1 LKLIPARRCSLLE
14 VKNVIVRYDTATILD
29 EASLKVEKGEL
40 VGLVGPNG
48 AGKTTLLRAIAGLIN
63 WDREVLRGTR
73 KSEVTFEGSVEFE
86 GERIDKLSAFEIA
99 KKGVQLCPQMGRP
112 FVEMT
117 VKENL
122 FVGAYL
128 CKDKKEVNES
138 LARVYELFPRLEE
151 RKSQLAGTL
160 SGGERQMLAVGR
172 SLMRRPK
179 LMLVDE
185 PSSGLAP
192 KIKDDLFKRVEE
204 IYHELGVTILLAEQ
218 DISFAFALSKRNYV
232 MSRGHIIAQGTAEEL
247 LKDETIRKTY
257 LGM

>member
-1 LKLIPARRCSLLE
+1 MLE
-14 VKNVIVRYDTATILD
+14 VKNVSVKYDTATILD
-29 EASLKVEKGEL
+29 EANLKVERGEL

-63 WDREVLRGTR
+63 WDKEVLRGTR
-73 KSEVTFEGSVEFE
+73 KSDVTFEGSVEFE
-86 GERIDKLSAFEIA
+86 GERIDKLTGFQIA
-99 KKGVQLCPQMGRP
+99 QKGLQLCPQMGRP

-117 VKENL
+117 VRDNL
-122 FVGAYL
+122 LAGAYL
-128 CKDKKEVNES
+128 CKDKKEVDES
-138 LARVYELFPRLEE
+138 LARVYELFPRLKE
-151 RKSQLAGTL
+151 RENQISGTL

-204 IYHELGVTILLAEQ
+204 IYKELGVTILLAEQ

-232 MSRGHIIAQGTAEEL
+232 MSRGHIIAQGTADEL

-257 LGM
+257 LGL

>member
-1 LKLIPARRCSLLE
+1 MLE
-14 VKNVIVRYDTATILD
+14 VKNVIVKYDTATIID
-29 EASLKVEKGEL
+29 EASLTVEKGEL

-48 AGKTTLLRAIAGLIN
+48 AGKTTLLRAIAGLII
-63 WDREVLRGTR
+63 WDREVLRGTA
-73 KSEVTFEGSVEFE
+73 KSDVTFEGSIEFE
-86 GERIDKLSAFEIA
+86 GEKINKLSAFEIA
-99 KKGVQLCPQMGRP
+99 KRGLQLCPQMGRP

-117 VKENL
+117 VRENL
-122 FVGAYL
+122 LAGAYL
-128 CKDKKEVNES
+128 CKNKKEVDES
-138 LARVYELFPRLEE
+138 LARVYELFPRLKE
-151 RKSQLAGTL
+151 RGKQLSGTL

-204 IYHELGVTILLAEQ
+204 IYRELGVTILLAEQ

-232 MSRGHIIAQGTAEEL
+232 MSGGHIIAQGTAQEL

>member
-1 LKLIPARRCSLLE
+1 LLE
-14 VKNVIVRYDTATILD
+14 VKGVVVRYDTATILD

-48 AGKTTLLRAIAGLIN
+48 AGKTTLLRAIAGLII
-63 WDREVLRGTR
+63 WDKEMLRGTT
-73 KSEVTFEGSVEFE
+73 KSDVTFEGTIEFE
-86 GERIDKLSAFEIA
+86 GERIDRLSAFQIA
-99 KKGVQLCPQMGRP
+99 KRGIQLCPQMGRP
-112 FVEMT
+112 FVEMS
-117 VKENL
+117 VKDNL
-122 FVGAYL
+122 LAGAYL
-128 CKDKKEVNES
+128 VRSDKEVDES
-138 LARVYELFPRLEE
+138 LARVYELFPRLRE
-151 RKSQLAGTL
+151 RKNQLSGTL

-172 SLMRRPK
+172 SLMRRPR

-192 KIKDDLFKRVEE
+192 KIKDDLFQRVEE
-204 IYHELGVTILLAEQ
+204 IYKELGVTILLAEQ

-232 MSRGHIIAQGTAEEL
+232 MSRGHIIAQGTAAEL

>member
-1 LKLIPARRCSLLE
+1 MLE
-14 VKNVIVRYDTATILD
+14 VKDVIVRYDTATILD
-29 EASLKVEKGEL
+29 GASLTVGKGEL

-73 KSEVTFEGSVEFE
+73 KSDVTFEGTIEFE
-86 GERIDKLSAFEIA
+86 GERIDKLTGNQIA
-99 KKGVQLCPQMGRP
+99 QKGLQLCPQMGRP

-117 VKENL
+117 VKDNL
-122 FVGAYL
+122 LAGAYL
-128 CKDKKEVNES
+128 CKNQKEVDDS
-138 LARVYELFPRLEE
+138 LARVCELFPRLKE
-151 RKSQLAGTL
+151 RENQISGTL

-204 IYHELGVTILLAEQ
+204 IYKELGVTILLAEQ
-218 DISFAFALSKRNYV
+218 DVSFAFALSKRNYV
-232 MSRGHIIAQGTAEEL
+232 MSRGHIIAHGTADEL

>member
-1 LKLIPARRCSLLE
+1 LLE
-14 VKNVIVRYDTATILD
+14 VKNVTVMYDTATILD

-48 AGKTTLLRAIAGLIN
+48 AGKTTLLRAIAGLIH

-73 KSEVTFEGSVEFE
+73 KSDVTFEGSIEFE
-86 GERIDKLSAFEIA
+86 GEKINKLSASKIA
-99 KKGVQLCPQMGRP
+99 EKGLQLCPQMGRP

-122 FVGAYL
+122 LAGAYL
-128 CKDKKEVNES
+128 CKNRKEVNES

-151 RKSQLAGTL
+151 RKNQMSGTL

-179 LMLVDE
+179 LLLVDE

-204 IYHELGVTILLAEQ
+204 IYRELGVTILLAEQ

-257 LGM
+257 LGL

>member
-1 LKLIPARRCSLLE
+1 MLE
-14 VKNVIVRYDTATILD
+14 VKNVSVKYDTATILD
-29 EASLKVEKGEL
+29 EANLKVEKGEL

-63 WDREVLRGTR
+63 WDKEVLRGTR
-73 KSEVTFEGSVEFE
+73 KSDVTFEGSIEFE
-86 GERIDKLSAFEIA
+86 GERIDKLTGYQIA
-99 KKGVQLCPQMGRP
+99 QKGLQLCPQMGRP

-117 VKENL
+117 VKDNL
-122 FVGAYL
+122 LAGAYL
-128 CKDKKEVNES
+128 CKDRKEVDES
-138 LARVYELFPRLEE
+138 LDRVYELFPRLEE
-151 RKSQLAGTL
+151 RKDQVSGTL

-204 IYHELGVTILLAEQ
+204 IYKELGVTILLAEQ

-232 MSRGHIIAQGTAEEL
+232 MSRGHIIAQGTSDEL

>member
-1 LKLIPARRCSLLE
+1 MLE
-14 VKNVIVRYDTATILD
+14 VKDVSVKYDTATILD
-29 EASLKVEKGEL
+29 EANLKVEKGEL

-63 WDREVLRGTR
+63 WDKEILRGTR
-73 KSEVTFEGSVEFE
+73 KSDVTFEGSVVFE
-86 GERIDKLSAFEIA
+86 GERIEKLTGFQIA
-99 KKGVQLCPQMGRP
+99 QKGLQLCPQMGRP

-117 VKENL
+117 VKDNL
-122 FVGAYL
+122 LAGAYL
-128 CKDKKEVNES
+128 CKNQKEVDES
-138 LARVYELFPRLEE
+138 LDRVYELFPRLKE
-151 RKSQLAGTL
+151 RTNQISGTL

-204 IYHELGVTILLAEQ
+204 IYKELGVTILLAEQ

-232 MSRGHIIAQGTAEEL
+232 MSRGHIIAHGTADEL

-257 LGM
+257 LGL

>member
-1 LKLIPARRCSLLE
+1 MLE

-29 EASLKVEKGEL
+29 EASLTVEKGEL
-40 VGLVGPNG
+40 VALIGPNG

-73 KSEVTFEGSVEFE
+73 KSDVTFEGSIEFE

-99 KKGVQLCPQMGRP
+99 KKGLQLCPQMGRP

-122 FVGAYL
+122 LAGAYL
-128 CKDKKEVNES
+128 CKDRKEVDEG
-138 LARVYELFPRLEE
+138 LGRVYELFPRLKE
-151 RKSQLAGTL
+151 REKQQSGTL

-179 LMLVDE
+179 FMLVDE

-204 IYHELGVTILLAEQ
+204 IYKELGVTILLAEQ

-232 MSRGHIIAQGTAEEL
+232 MSRGHIIAHGTAEEL

>member
-1 LKLIPARRCSLLE
+1 MLE
-14 VKNVIVRYDTATILD
+14 VKNISVKYDTATILD
-29 EASLKVEKGEL
+29 DTSLKVEKGEL

-48 AGKTTLLRAIAGLIN
+48 AGKTTILRSIAGLIN

-73 KSEVTFEGSVEFE
+73 KSDVTFEGTIEFE

-99 KKGVQLCPQMGRP
+99 KRGLQLCPQMGRP
-112 FVEMT
+112 FVEMS
-117 VKENL
+117 VKDNL
-122 FVGAYL
+122 LAGAYL
-128 CKDKKEVNES
+128 SKDRKEVEES
-138 LARVYELFPRLEE
+138 LARVYELFPRLKE
-151 RKSQLAGTL
+151 RQKQLSGTL

-204 IYHELGVTILLAEQ
+204 IYKELGVTILLAEQ

-232 MSRGHIIAQGTAEEL
+232 VSRGHVIAQGTADEL

-257 LGM
+257 LGL

>member
-1 LKLIPARRCSLLE
+1 MLE
-14 VKNVIVRYDTATILD
+14 INNVTVRYDTATILD
-29 EASLKVEKGEL
+29 GASLTVEKGEL

-48 AGKTTLLRAIAGLIN
+48 AGKTTILRAVVGLIN
-63 WDREVLRGTR
+63 WDREILRGTR
-73 KSEVTFEGSVEFE
+73 KSDVTFEGSIEFE
-86 GERIDKLSAFEIA
+86 GERIDKLSAPEIA
-99 KKGVQLCPQMGRP
+99 RKGIQLCPQMGRP

-117 VKENL
+117 VKDNL
-122 FVGAYL
+122 LAGAYL
-128 CKDKKEVNES
+128 CKDQKEVGES

-151 RKSQLAGTL
+151 RKKQLSGTL

-204 IYHELGVTILLAEQ
+204 IYKELGVTILLAEQ
-218 DISFAFALSKRNYV
+218 DISFAFSLSKRNYV
-232 MSRGHIIAQGTAEEL
+232 VSRGHIIAEGTAEEL
-247 LKDETIRKTY
+247 LKDDTIRKTY

>member
-1 LKLIPARRCSLLE
+1 MLE
-14 VKNVIVRYDTATILD
+14 VKDVIVRYDTATILD
-29 EASLKVEKGEL
+29 GASLTVGKGEL

-73 KSEVTFEGSVEFE
+73 KSDVTFEGSVEFE

-99 KKGVQLCPQMGRP
+99 KKGLQLCPQMGRP

-117 VKENL
+117 VKDNL
-122 FVGAYL
+122 LAGAYL
-128 CKDKKEVNES
+128 SKGKKEVDES
-138 LARVYELFPRLEE
+138 LARVYELFPRLKE
-151 RKSQLAGTL
+151 REKQQSGTL

-179 LMLVDE
+179 FMLVDE

-257 LGM
+257 LGL

>member
-1 LKLIPARRCSLLE
+1 LLE
-14 VKNVIVRYDTATILD
+14 VKDVIVRYDTATILD
-29 EASLKVEKGEL
+29 GASLTVEKGEL

-63 WDREVLRGTR
+63 WDRETLRGTR
-73 KSEVTFEGSVEFE
+73 KSDVIFEGSIEFE
-86 GERIDKLSAFEIA
+86 GERIDRLSAPEIA
-99 KKGVQLCPQMGRP
+99 RRGLQLCPQMGRP
-112 FVEMT
+112 FVEMS
-117 VKENL
+117 VRDNL
-122 FVGAYL
+122 MAGAYL
-128 CKDKKEVNES
+128 CKDKNEVQKS
-138 LARVYELFPRLEE
+138 LARVCELFPRLKE
-151 RKSQLAGTL
+151 REKQLAGTL

-172 SLMRRPK
+172 SLMRQPK
-179 LMLVDE
+179 FMLVDE

-218 DISFAFALSKRNYV
+218 DISFAFALSKKNYV
-232 MSRGHIIAQGTAEEL
+232 MSRGHIIAQGTAQEL

>member
-1 LKLIPARRCSLLE
+1 MLE
-14 VKNVIVRYDTATILD
+14 VKNVTVRYDTATILD
-29 EASLKVEKGEL
+29 EASLTVEKGEL
-40 VGLVGPNG
+40 VGLIGPNG
-48 AGKTTLLRAIAGLIN
+48 AGKTMLLRAIAGLIN
-63 WDREVLRGTR
+63 WDREILRGSR
-73 KSEVTFEGSVEFE
+73 KSKVTFEGSVEFE
-86 GERIDKLSAFEIA
+86 GERIDKLSAFKIA
-99 KKGVQLCPQMGRP
+99 KKGLQLCPQMGRP

-117 VKENL
+117 VKDNL
-122 FVGAYL
+122 LAGAYL
-128 CKDKKEVNES
+128 CRDQKEVNES
-138 LARVYELFPRLEE
+138 LARVYGLFPRLEE
-151 RKSQLAGTL
+151 RKKQISGTL

-232 MSRGHIIAQGTAEEL
+232 MSKGHIIAHGTAEEL

-257 LGM
+257 LGL

>member
-1 LKLIPARRCSLLE
+1 MLE

-29 EASLKVEKGEL
+29 EASLTVGKGEL
-40 VGLVGPNG
+40 VALIGPNG

-73 KSEVTFEGSVEFE
+73 KSDVTFEGSIEFE
-86 GERIDKLSAFEIA
+86 GERIDKLSAFQIA
-99 KKGVQLCPQMGRP
+99 KKGLQLCPQMGRP

-122 FVGAYL
+122 LAGAYL
-128 CKDKKEVNES
+128 CRDQKEVDES
-138 LARVYELFPRLEE
+138 LAKVHELFPRLKE
-151 RKSQLAGTL
+151 REKQLAGTL

-204 IYHELGVTILLAEQ
+204 IYRELGVTILLAEQ

-257 LGM
+257 LGL

>member
-1 LKLIPARRCSLLE
+1 LLE
-14 VKNVIVRYDTATILD
+14 VKNISVRYDTATILD
-29 EASLKVEKGEL
+29 DASLKVEKGEL

-48 AGKTTLLRAIAGLIN
+48 AGKTTILRAIAGLIN
-63 WDREVLRGTR
+63 WDREMLRGTR
-73 KSEVTFEGSVEFE
+73 KSDVTFEGTIEFE
-86 GERIDKLSAFEIA
+86 GERIDRLPAFEIA
-99 KKGVQLCPQMGRP
+99 QRGLQLCPQMGRP

-117 VKENL
+117 VRDNL
-122 FVGAYL
+122 I
-128 CKDKKEVNES
+128 EES
-138 LARVYELFPRLEE
+138 LARVYDLFPRLEE
-151 RKSQLAGTL
+151 RKNQLSGTL

-192 KIKDDLFKRVEE
+192 KIKEDLFKRVEE
-204 IYHELGVTILLAEQ
+204 IYKELGVTILLAEQ

-232 MSRGHIIAQGTAEEL
+232 VSGGHIIAQGTADEL

-257 LGM
+257 LGL

>member
-1 LKLIPARRCSLLE
+1 MLE

-29 EASLKVEKGEL
+29 EASLTVGKGEL

-63 WDREVLRGTR
+63 WDKEVLRGTR
-73 KSEVTFEGSVEFE
+73 KSDVTFEGSVEFE
-86 GERIDKLSAFEIA
+86 GERIDKLSAFQIA
-99 KKGVQLCPQMGRP
+99 RKGLQLCPQMGRP

-122 FVGAYL
+122 LAGAYL
-128 CKDKKEVNES
+128 CRDQKEVNES
-138 LARVYELFPRLEE
+138 LARVYELFPRLKE
-151 RKSQLAGTL
+151 REKQLAGTL

-204 IYHELGVTILLAEQ
+204 IYRELGVTILLAEQ

>member
-1 LKLIPARRCSLLE
+1 LLE
-14 VKNVIVRYDTATILD
+14 VKDVIVRYDTATILD
-29 EASLKVEKGEL
+29 GASLTVEKGEM

-48 AGKTTLLRAIAGLIN
+48 AGKTTLLRAIAGLMK
-63 WDREVLRGTR
+63 WDREMLRGTA
-73 KSEVTFEGSVEFE
+73 KSDVTFEGSIEFE
-86 GERIDKLSAFEIA
+86 GEKINKLSAFEIA
-99 KKGVQLCPQMGRP
+99 KRGLQLCPQMGRP

-122 FVGAYL
+122 LAGAYL
-128 CKDKKEVNES
+128 CKNKKEVDES
-138 LARVYELFPRLEE
+138 LARVYELFPRLKE
-151 RKSQLAGTL
+151 REKQLSGTL

-192 KIKDDLFKRVEE
+192 KIKDDLFKRIEA
-204 IYHELGVTILLAEQ
+204 IYRELGVTILLAEQ

-232 MSRGHIIAQGTAEEL
+232 MSGGHIIAQGTAQEL

>member
-1 LKLIPARRCSLLE
+1 MLE
-14 VKNVIVRYDTATILD
+14 VKNLTVRYDTATILD
-29 EASLKVEKGEL
+29 EASLTVEKGEL
-40 VGLVGPNG
+40 VGLIGPNG
-48 AGKTTLLRAIAGLIN
+48 AGKTTILRAIAGLIN
-63 WDREVLRGTR
+63 WDREMLRGTR
-73 KSEVTFEGSVEFE
+73 KSDVTFEGSIEFE
-86 GERIDKLSAFEIA
+86 GERIDKLAAFEIA
-99 KKGVQLCPQMGRP
+99 KRGLQLCPQMGRP
-112 FVEMT
+112 FVEMN
-117 VKENL
+117 VRDNL
-122 FVGAYL
+122 LAGAYL
-128 CKDKKEVNES
+128 CKNQREVDES
-138 LARVYELFPRLEE
+138 LARVYELFPRLKE
-151 RKSQLAGTL
+151 REKQLSGTL

-232 MSRGHIIAQGTAEEL
+232 VSGGHIIAQGTAEEL

>member
-1 LKLIPARRCSLLE
+1 LLE
-14 VKNVIVRYDTATILD
+14 VKDVIVRYDTATILD
-29 EASLKVEKGEL
+29 GASLTVGKGEL

-73 KSEVTFEGSVEFE
+73 KSDVTFEGTIEFE
-86 GERIDKLSAFEIA
+86 GERIDKLTGNQIA
-99 KKGVQLCPQMGRP
+99 QKGLQLCPQMGRP

-117 VKENL
+117 VRDNL
-122 FVGAYL
+122 LAGAYL
-128 CKDKKEVNES
+128 CKNQKEVDES
-138 LARVYELFPRLEE
+138 LDRVYELFPRLKE
-151 RKSQLAGTL
+151 RANQISGTL

-204 IYHELGVTILLAEQ
+204 IYKELGVTILLAEQ

-232 MSRGHIIAQGTAEEL
+232 MSRGHIIAHGTADEL

>member
-1 LKLIPARRCSLLE
+1 MLE
-14 VKNVIVRYDTATILD
+14 VKNISVKYDTATILD
-29 EASLKVEKGEL
+29 DTSLKVEKGEL

-48 AGKTTLLRAIAGLIN
+48 AGKTTILRSIAGLIN

-73 KSEVTFEGSVEFE
+73 KSDVTFEGTIEFE
-86 GERIDKLSAFEIA
+86 GERIDKLPAFEIA
-99 KKGVQLCPQMGRP
+99 KRGLQLCPQMGRP
-112 FVEMT
+112 FVEMS
-117 VKENL
+117 VKDNL
-122 FVGAYL
+122 LAGAYL
-128 CKDKKEVNES
+128 SKDRKEVEES
-138 LARVYELFPRLEE
+138 LARVYELFPRLKE
-151 RKSQLAGTL
+151 RQKQLSGTL

-204 IYHELGVTILLAEQ
+204 IYKELGVTILLAEQ

-232 MSRGHIIAQGTAEEL
+232 VSRGHIIAQGTADEL

-257 LGM
+257 LGL

>member
-1 LKLIPARRCSLLE
+1 LLE

-29 EASLKVEKGEL
+29 GASLTVGKGEL
-40 VGLVGPNG
+40 VGLIGPNG

-63 WDREVLRGTR
+63 WDREILRGTR
-73 KSEVTFEGSVEFE
+73 KSDVTFEGSIEFE

-99 KKGVQLCPQMGRP
+99 KKGLQLCPQMGRP
-112 FVEMT
+112 FVEMS
-117 VKENL
+117 VKDNL
-122 FVGAYL
+122 LAGAYL
-128 CKDKKEVNES
+128 CKNRKEADES
-138 LARVYELFPRLEE
+138 LAKVYELFPRLKE
-151 RKSQLAGTL
+151 REKQQSGTL

-179 LMLVDE
+179 FMLVDE

-232 MSRGHIIAQGTAEEL
+232 MSRGHIIAHGTAQEL

>member
-1 LKLIPARRCSLLE
+1 LLE
-14 VKNVIVRYDTATILD
+14 VKNVSVRYDTATILD
-29 EASLKVEKGEL
+29 DTSLKVEKGEL

-48 AGKTTLLRAIAGLIN
+48 AGKTTILRAIAGLIN

-73 KSEVTFEGSVEFE
+73 KSEVTFEGTIEFE
-86 GERIDKLSAFEIA
+86 GERIDRLPAFEIA
-99 KKGVQLCPQMGRP
+99 KRGLQLCPQMGRP
-112 FVEMT
+112 FVEMS
-117 VKENL
+117 VKDNL
-122 FVGAYL
+122 LAGAYL
-128 CKDKKEVNES
+128 CKNKKEVDES

-151 RKSQLAGTL
+151 RKKQLSGTL

-204 IYHELGVTILLAEQ
+204 IYKELGVTILLAEQ
-218 DISFAFALSKRNYV
+218 DISFTFALSGRNYV
-232 MSRGHIIAQGTAEEL
+232 VSRGHIIAEGTAEEL

-257 LGM
+257 LGL